1 MTITDWPLAERPR
14 ERLLAQGGDALSD
27 AELLAVV
34 LRSGD
39 GRRDA
44 VQLGRTLLA
53 QHGSL
58 RELIAAPVSALLAL
72 PGLGPAKVAALKAV
86 PVLAQR
92 CFASTL
98 GRASVFAQSADV
110 RGFLSQRLGAQVRE
124 VFAVLLLDSQH
135 RLIRYS
141 ELFFGTIDSA
151 SVHPRE
157 LLREAIRVNAAA
169 VILVHNHP
177 SGVAEPSA
185 PDIRLTERLKDLL
198 AEIDVR
204 VLDHMIVAGGEITSL
219 AERGLL

>member
-1 MTITDWPLAERPR
+1 MTITNWPAGEQPR
-14 ERLLAQGGDALSD
+14 ERLLRDGADGLSD
-27 AELLAVV
+27 AELVAVV

-39 GRRDA
+39 RHHNA
-44 VQLGRTLLA
+44 VDLGRALLA
-53 QHGSL
+53 QHGSVRQL
-58 RELIAAPVSALLAL
+58 MDAPVALLLGAR
-72 PGLGPAKVAALKAV
+72 GLGPAKVAALKAA
-86 PVLAQR
+86 PALAQR
-92 CFASTL
+92 SFATPL
-98 GRASVFAQSADV
+98 RQGSVFQQTADV
-110 RGFLSQRLGAQVRE
+110 RGFLRQRLGGRLRE
-124 VFAVLLLDSQH
+124 VFGALLLDSQH

-157 LLREAIRVNAAA
+157 LLREVLAANAAA

-198 AEIDVR
+198 AEVDVR

>member
-1 MTITDWPLAERPR
+1 M
-14 ERLLAQGGDALSD
+14 
-27 AELLAVV
+27 AVI

-44 VQLGRTLLA
+44 VALSRGLLA

-58 RELIAAPVSALLAL
+58 RELIATPVPVLLAL
-72 PGLGPAKVAALKAV
+72 PGLGPAKVAALKAA

-92 CFASTL
+92 CFAISL
-98 GRASVFAQSADV
+98 RRASVFSQSADV
-110 RGFLSQRLGAQVRE
+110 RGFLSQRLGSRSRE
-124 VFAVLLLDSQH
+124 VFAAMLLDSQH

-157 LLREAIRVNAAA
+157 LLKEAIRVNAAA

>member
-1 MTITDWPLAERPR
+1 M
-14 ERLLAQGGDALSD
+14 
-27 AELLAVV
+27 
-34 LRSGD
+34 
-39 GRRDA
+39 
-44 VQLGRTLLA
+44 
-53 QHGSL
+53 
-58 RELIAAPVSALLAL
+58 
-72 PGLGPAKVAALKAV
+72 AALKAV

-92 CFASTL
+92 CFATSL
-98 GRASVFAQSADV
+98 RRASVFSQSADV
-110 RGFLSQRLGAQVRE
+110 RGFLSQRLGGRSRE
-124 VFAVLLLDSQH
+124 VFAAMLLDSQH

-157 LLREAIRVNAAA
+157 LLKEAIRVNAAA